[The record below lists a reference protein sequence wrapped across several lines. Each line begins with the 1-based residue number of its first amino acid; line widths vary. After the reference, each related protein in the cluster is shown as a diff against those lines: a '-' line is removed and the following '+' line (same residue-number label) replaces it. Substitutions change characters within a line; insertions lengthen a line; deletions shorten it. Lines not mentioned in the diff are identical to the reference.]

1 MLESLRA
8 GGVCAAALVFS
19 AGCAMLGRGGPPPPI
34 EVTVQAAD
42 RVNPDEQGQSLPT
55 LVRLYQLKA
64 AAPLESA
71 DYGAVYG
78 SDKETLG
85 ANLLQADEVVV
96 SPGGTVTK
104 RLVRVPEAT
113 ALAAVAVVR
122 RPAAGAWRSIVELP
136 SGGKQTRVTFVVEDY
151 RIARK

>member
-1 MLESLRA
+1 MLKRLFACGIGAFVVLS
-8 GGVCAAALVFS
+8 S
-19 AGCAMLGRGGPPPPI
+19 GCALFGRGGPPPPI
-34 EVTVQAAD
+34 EVTIQASD

-55 LVRLYQLKA
+55 LIRLYQLKS
-64 AAPLESA
+64 AAPLEAA

-96 SPGGTVTK
+96 APGGTATK
-104 RLVRVPEAT
+104 RIVRVPEAT

-136 SGGKQTRVTFVVEDY
+136 GGKGLEKITFVVEDY
-151 RIARK
+151 RISRR